1 MSSMFKKRGG
11 LAFKPKSVRRPPAAG
26 IATPQASSAADS
38 PEETAAPLSGAP
50 PKAPSIRQTETD
62 THESTPIEPSPPAS
76 SSEQDTRDGPFPAKE
91 ASDSRSRPEV
101 AEQSA
106 SASAPALDE
115 STLESAAQQPNPPS
129 EPVVPIQTEAVPQ
142 PTIERESAPPVAE
155 IEKETPDQ
163 PSAQSTGAL
172 ETSAEPPPSESTPST
187 SEHSTQKKAARP
199 AAAKGRDVKESSA
212 ESLQPKKR
220 QRKAQSTP
228 DNEQEQDGEDQ
239 DGDSQTAPKK
249 RRRKSKDAD
258 GKPKTRRTRELTPED
273 AEDQVVDH
281 QKLTMADLTRDLH
294 IGKKF
299 SRHDELRERERQA
312 RLKAKLG
319 KDDPEAA
326 ETPSSATNTPN
337 PSASKTQT
345 APPTPAEQQQQQ
357 GSGVQFR
364 MVDGQIVLD
373 QSSLVMDRHARAAAT
388 QQDMETIEEN
398 DFTRLITS
406 SSYMSSSKLKGPNIW
421 TAEET
426 VLFYRGLEMFGTDF
440 EIIAQMFPGKQR
452 RSVKLK
458 FNREERHNPKLV
470 DAALTG
476 VKKTPMDMD
485 EYKALTGGVFESVE
499 SIEAQHRE
507 HEEHFEARQKQLAD
521 EQAEIMRKRKEELF
535 ADDNGNDGEA
545 GAADSSGKKKKKG
558 KGKKRQYDPASLGDP
573 EVIMDL

>member
-1 MSSMFKKRGG
+1 
-11 LAFKPKSVRRPPAAG
+11 
-26 IATPQASSAADS
+26 
-38 PEETAAPLSGAP
+38 
-50 PKAPSIRQTETD
+50 
-62 THESTPIEPSPPAS
+62 
-76 SSEQDTRDGPFPAKE
+76 
-91 ASDSRSRPEV
+91 
-101 AEQSA
+101 
-106 SASAPALDE
+106 
-115 STLESAAQQPNPPS
+115 
-129 EPVVPIQTEAVPQ
+129 
-142 PTIERESAPPVAE
+142 
-155 IEKETPDQ
+155 
-163 PSAQSTGAL
+163 
-172 ETSAEPPPSESTPST
+172 
-187 SEHSTQKKAARP
+187 
-199 AAAKGRDVKESSA
+199 
-212 ESLQPKKR
+212 
-220 QRKAQSTP
+220 
-228 DNEQEQDGEDQ
+228 
-239 DGDSQTAPKK
+239 
-249 RRRKSKDAD
+249 
-258 GKPKTRRTRELTPED
+258 
-273 AEDQVVDH
+273 
-281 QKLTMADLTRDLH
+281 MADLTRDLH

-312 RLKAKLG
+312 RTKAKLG
-319 KDDPEAA
+319 KDDSDAA
-326 ETPSSATNTPN
+326 ETPTSAADSPN
-337 PSASKTQT
+337 PSAPKSQT
-345 APPTPAEQQQQQ
+345 APPTPAEQQQQQQQ

-535 ADDNGNDGEA
+535 ADDNGNNGDA
-545 GAADSSGKKKKKG
+545 GAADGSGSKKKKG
-558 KGKKRQYDPASLGDP
+558 KGKKRQPDPSSLGDP